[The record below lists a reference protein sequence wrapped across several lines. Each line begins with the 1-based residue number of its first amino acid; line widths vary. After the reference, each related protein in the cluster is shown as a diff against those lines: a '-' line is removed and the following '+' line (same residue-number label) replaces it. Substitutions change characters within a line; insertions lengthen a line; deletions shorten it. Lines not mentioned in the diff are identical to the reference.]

1 MSTEK
6 KHIVAQEIISMLEAD
21 GIYSAT
27 GKITMELNGI
37 SVVCKQH
44 DTIGNLLQEWLC
56 DYLRHKGIYFRPP
69 EGQKFPDFYLSES
82 NLTGLC
88 EMKSFLY
95 PRSPAF
101 DVANFQTYIRS
112 LREHPER
119 LDTDYLIVNYT
130 ATEGKIGIKQMWLKK
145 VWEITGPAE
154 GYALKCQ
161 RKNRQLVNIR
171 PATWTT
177 NRSKFPPFNNPV
189 LFLRAIS
196 ETIQHETNS
205 RSDAKQWLDAV
216 VNGYLNALPQGS
228 LSDTLQ
234 RMIL

>member
-1 MSTEK
+1 MKTK
-6 KHIVAQEIISMLEAD
+6 FIVAQDIIKMLEAD

-27 GKITMELNGI
+27 GRITMELNGI
-37 SVVCKQH
+37 AVVCKQH

-56 DYLRHKGIYFRPP
+56 NYLKHKGIYFRMP
-69 EGQKFPDFYLSES
+69 ESQKFPDFYLSES

-88 EMKSFLY
+88 EMKAYLY

-130 ATEGKIGIKQMWLKK
+130 AAEGKIGIKQMWLKK
-145 VWEITGPAE
+145 VWNITGPAE

-171 PATWTT
+171 PATWTSGK
-177 NRSKFPPFNNPV
+177 SKFPPFNDPV
-189 LFLRAIS
+189 PFLKAVA
-196 ETIQHETNS
+196 ETIQNESNS
-205 RSDAKQWLDAV
+205 RDEAKTWLKEV
-216 VNGYLNALPQGS
+216 VDGYQSVLPKGS
-228 LSDTLQ
+228 LSS
-234 RMIL
+234 ILRGMKL